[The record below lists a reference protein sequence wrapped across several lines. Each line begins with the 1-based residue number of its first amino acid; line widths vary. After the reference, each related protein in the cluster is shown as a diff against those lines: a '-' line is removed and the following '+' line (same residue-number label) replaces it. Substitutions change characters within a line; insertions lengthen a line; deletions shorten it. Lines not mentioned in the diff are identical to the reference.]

1 MMTDPVRR
9 RRILSGLLAVPQ
21 VVRVMR
27 VWREPDADLVAV
39 GQPTAMHRGIV
50 HPGIAVE
57 SEKVAFGDVAPG
69 IHAVM
74 AQRRKTA
81 DINVRSPL
89 HHLLYGGLITP
100 DDNRSLPRLDP
111 FIAGE
116 AGFLHLRT
124 HGPRQAQAAGH

>member
-39 GQPTAMHRGIV
+39 GQPTAMHGGII
-50 HPGIAVE
+50 HPGVAVE

-69 IHAVM
+69 IHAVV
-74 AQRRKTA
+74 AQCRKTA
-81 DINVRSPL
+81 DINVRSLL
-89 HHLLYGGLITP
+89 HHLLDRRLSTL
-100 DDNRSLPRLDP
+100 DDDRL
-111 FIAGE
+111 
-116 AGFLHLRT
+116 L
-124 HGPRQAQAAGH
+124 